1 MSVFQTYEQNNAA
14 YASDF
19 DKGALPMPPAKHVAI
34 VTCMDAR
41 VEPASQLGI
50 NLGDAHVIR
59 NAGGRAQ
66 DAVRNLVISQRLLG
80 TREILVFHHTDCGM
94 QTFKTEQLRG
104 IVKDAAPGDSAVVNA
119 VDKFDSFLEFTDVEG
134 SVTEDVVF
142 LKNHPLILAET
153 TVTGWVYDVKT
164 GKISRVV

>member
-1 MSVFQTYEQNNAA
+1 
-14 YASDF
+14 
-19 DKGALPMPPAKHVAI
+19 
-34 VTCMDAR
+34 
-41 VEPASQLGI
+41 
-50 NLGDAHVIR
+50 
-59 NAGGRAQ
+59 
-66 DAVRNLVISQRLLG
+66 
-80 TREILVFHHTDCGM
+80 M